1 MKWGVRK
8 RFAKILQSEA
18 LRAWTSRLIISL
30 VPVIVSLVSIA
41 IGNSWLDAAGEG
53 SATFAY
59 LLVLIG
65 SENVV
70 MSASEREE
78 GSSEPVMW
86 EVMLVI
92 LAMVLWMLL
101 IFIRVQARVASL
113 SEPPVSLYAVAIVSV
128 ILSFLVLKPHSR
140 HYGHKFEYERLIK
153 QNRHRQEE
161 AVEGNPSK
169 VRMTDGTE
177 INLAN
182 AAEGKMTNVT
192 ETKHE

>member
-1 MKWGVRK
+1 MPDGSAGSLKLEPDRFLTMKWGVRK

-128 ILSFLVLKPHSR
+128 ILSFLVLRPHSR
-140 HYGHKFEYERLIK
+140 HYGHKFEYERHIK
-153 QNRHRQEE
+153 QR
-161 AVEGNPSK
+161 V
-169 VRMTDGTE
+169 D
-177 INLAN
+177 NLLLRRPIQI
-182 AAEGKMTNVT
+182 EQPLR
-192 ETKHE
+192 